1 MEKVKYIVNEKH
13 NDITLKEYF
22 TFFYLGKSMIYKL
35 FLYKR
40 VYLNGNLALES
51 DIIHSNDVIEIEIDE
66 CIDVPISSN
75 SAEIVYED
83 DYILVVNKPV
93 GIIIHSDGNDDIDTL
108 VNRVANY
115 YKKQNINR
123 NVRYLHR
130 IDKETSG
137 LVLFAKDFLTYS
149 KLSHDIENH
158 TLKREY
164 LALVHGYLKNK
175 EGVINIPIGRDRHI
189 ANKYRVGK
197 SKHSK
202 DAITHYYV
210 VKRYEDYTYIR
221 LLLETGRTHQIRVH
235 MSAIGHPLIGDSL
248 YGSVSDFI
256 DRQALH
262 CYKLQFVHPITKKFM
277 DFCGELPLDF
287 KKLYF

>member
-75 SAEIVYED
+75 SVEIVYED

-164 LALVHGYLKNK
+164 LALVHGYLKNN

-235 MSAIGHPLIGDSL
+235 MSSINHPLLGDVL
-248 YGSVSDFI
+248 YDGKKKYISRV
-256 DRQALH
+256 ALH
-262 CYKLQFVHPITKKFM
+262 SFRITMIHPYSLKEIVISKKEPTDM
-277 DFCGELPLDF
+277 LRLE
-287 KKLYF
+287 